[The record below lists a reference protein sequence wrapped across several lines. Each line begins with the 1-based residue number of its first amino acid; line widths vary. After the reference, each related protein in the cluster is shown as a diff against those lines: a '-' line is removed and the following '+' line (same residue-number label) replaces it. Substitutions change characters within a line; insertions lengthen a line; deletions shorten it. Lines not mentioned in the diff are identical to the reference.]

1 MAAERESRRADA
13 ELLGHSV
20 IGADADSASMSAASE
35 AICRRARSLFE
46 AEALEPPAVVLIEM
60 MPSRPSMQAAA
71 EPGDDDAKVV
81 ASTRHDRAKYER
93 YYATIAEYFET
104 RSVST
109 PVGVG
114 VHVPVRQTKS
124 TGVPVWSKARH
135 TAAADGG
142 GDDAPRAPSNQSH
155 AAAPPSRIGAFE
167 VYLAYRLG
175 NTTSG
180 GSGSIIFHL
189 VHSKLTTYAWPNVA
203 TLFARVEALLQPLWA
218 DRALTAA
225 LHDETDE
232 QADLRWAIEAWGADA
247 SRETHKTA
255 REQLDQMVAA
265 DERLGRLLDARDV
278 EALRRTLESPH
289 ASLRGGSR
297 STRHLRRCSATLA
310 TLSACSIWWPCASYS
325 PPSQRLERRARADSD
340 P

>member
-20 IGADADSASMSAASE
+20 IGADADSASTSRRDAASE

-155 AAAPPSRIGAFE
+155 AAAPPSRM
-167 VYLAYRLG
+167 
-175 NTTSG
+175 
-180 GSGSIIFHL
+180 
-189 VHSKLTTYAWPNVA
+189 
-203 TLFARVEALLQPLWA
+203 A

-247 SRETHKTA
+247 SRETLKTA